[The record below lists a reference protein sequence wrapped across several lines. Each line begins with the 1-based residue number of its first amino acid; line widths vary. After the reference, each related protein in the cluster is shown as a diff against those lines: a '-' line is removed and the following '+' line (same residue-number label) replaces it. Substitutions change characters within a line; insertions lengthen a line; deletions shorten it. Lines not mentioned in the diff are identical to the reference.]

1 MPSQQLELKSD
12 ITNLFKD
19 LESIAKETKVHA
31 PHVPKIEKSDITEL
45 FSGLN
50 EAHEEAKIE
59 VELRLSREE
68 KEKLETFTNLVDTF
82 SEITK
87 PEIIETPEETPEEQ
101 PKQIDESAKLEA
113 LEELFSTLIE
123 PEPKVLEEDSED
135 IVVDE
140 IKVDEVSEEQ
150 TPVEK
155 TATLIDKVIDNL
167 DSLEE
172 KTEIKEEVNQIT
184 TLRKEFDN
192 FRALISQQVASSQM
206 SGAGGGEV
214 RLEFLDDIDR
224 DSVKVDGKF
233 LKYQA
238 STGKFIGADSATVT
252 DEQLQDVV
260 GGMISS
266 NTESGIAVTYDDTNG
281 KLDFVVGTLNQDT
294 TGSAATLTTARTIG
308 GVSFDGSANIN
319 LPGVNT
325 SGNQDTS
332 GNAATATALETART
346 IHGVSFDGTANIDLS
361 EVIQDTVGTMFSSN
375 TETGITVTYQDADG
389 TIDLV
394 VGTLNQDTTGNAATA
409 TALETARTIHGVSFD
424 GTGNIDLTE
433 VIQDTVGAM
442 FSSNTETDIAVTYQ
456 DGDGTIDLVV
466 SDISGNAATATALAT
481 ARTIAGVSFDGTA
494 NISIAS
500 TNLSDTSSIVLLT
513 SSQTLTN
520 KTLTSPVINTGI
532 SGTAVL
538 DEDDMSSN
546 SATQIA
552 TQQSIKA
559 FVEAVESRTRA
570 FAIAIGAGL

>member
-206 SGAGGGEV
+206 SGTGGGEV

-375 TETGITVTYQDADG
+375 TETGITVTYQDTDG

-466 SDISGNAATATALAT
+466 SDISGNAATATALET

>member
-394 VGTLNQDTTGNAATA
+394 IGTLNQDTTGNAATA

-520 KTLTSPVINTGI
+520 ETLTSPVINTGI

>member
-19 LESIAKETKVHA
+19 LESIAKDTKVNA
-31 PHVPKIEKSDITEL
+31 PHVPKIEQADITEL

-59 VELRLSREE
+59 VELRLSLEE
-68 KEKLETFTNLVDTF
+68 KNKLDTFTNLVDTF

-87 PEIIETPEETPEEQ
+87 PEVTWPPEQPPEEYEQ
-101 PKQIDESAKLEA
+101 PKPVDESAKLEA

-123 PEPKVLEEDSED
+123 PEPEVLEKDSDD

-140 IKVDEVSEEQ
+140 IKVDTISEEP
-150 TPVEK
+150 TSVEK

-172 KTEIKEEVNQIT
+172 KTEITEEVNQIT

-214 RLEFLDDIDR
+214 RLEFMDDVDR

-238 STGKFIGADSATVT
+238 STGKFIGADTVSIT
-252 DEQLQDVV
+252 DEQLEDVV
-260 GGMISS
+260 GAMVSS
-266 NTESGIAVTYDDTNG
+266 NTESGISVAYDDTNG
-281 KLDFVVGTLNQDT
+281 KLNFTVGTLNQDT
-294 TGSAATLTTARTIG
+294 TGNAATATILETARTIGGVSFNGSANIDLPGVNSAGNQNTTGSAATLTNARTIG

-325 SGNQDTS
+325 SGSQDTS

-346 IHGVSFDGTANIDLS
+346 IHGVSFDGSANIDLS
-361 EVIQDTVGTMFSSN
+361 EVIQDTV
-375 TETGITVTYQDADG
+375 D
-389 TIDLV
+389 
-394 VGTLNQDTTGNAATA
+394 
-409 TALETARTIHGVSFD
+409 
-424 GTGNIDLTE
+424 
-433 VIQDTVGAM
+433 AM

-456 DGDGTIDLVV
+456 DADGTIDLVV
-466 SDISGNAATATALAT
+466 SGISGNAGTATALET

-500 TNLSDTSSIVLLT
+500 TDLSDTSSIVLLT

-520 KTLTSPVINTGI
+520 KTLTSPVINTGL
-532 SGTAVL
+532 SGSAFL

-546 SATQIA
+546 SATKVA
-552 TQQSIKA
+552 SQQSIKA
-559 FVEAVESRTRA
+559 FVDAVETRTRA

>member
-155 TATLIDKVIDNL
+155 TATLIDKVINNL

-375 TETGITVTYQDADG
+375 TETGITVTYQDTDG

-466 SDISGNAATATALAT
+466 SDISGNAATATALET
-481 ARTIAGVSFDGTA
+481 ARTIAGVSFD
-494 NISIAS
+494 
-500 TNLSDTSSIVLLT
+500 
-513 SSQTLTN
+513 
-520 KTLTSPVINTGI
+520 
-532 SGTAVL
+532 
-538 DEDDMSSN
+538 
-546 SATQIA
+546 
-552 TQQSIKA
+552 
-559 FVEAVESRTRA
+559 
-570 FAIAIGAGL
+570 

>member
-466 SDISGNAATATALAT
+466 SDISGNAATATALET

>member
-19 LESIAKETKVHA
+19 LESIAKDTKVHA
-31 PHVPKIEKSDITEL
+31 PHVPKIEQADITEL

-59 VELRLSREE
+59 VELRLSLEE
-68 KEKLETFTNLVDTF
+68 KNELDIITNLADTF

-87 PEIIETPEETPEEQ
+87 PVAQWPNEQ
-101 PKQIDESAKLEA
+101 PPEHYPKPVDESVNLQA
-113 LEELFSTLIE
+113 LEELFSTITE
-123 PEPKVLEEDSED
+123 PNSED

-140 IKVDEVSEEQ
+140 IKVDTISEEP
-150 TPVEK
+150 TSVEK
-155 TATLIDKVIDNL
+155 TASMIDKAIIHL

-172 KTEIKEEVNQIT
+172 KTEISEEVNQIA

-192 FRALISQQVASSQM
+192 FRSLIAQQIASSQM

-214 RLEFLDDIDR
+214 RLEFMDDVDR

-238 STGKFIGADSATVT
+238 STGKFIGADAGDTIT
-252 DEQLQDVV
+252 NEQLQDVV
-260 GGMISS
+260 GAMISS
-266 NTESGIAVTYDDTNG
+266 NTESGITVTYEDSDGT
-281 KLDFVVGTLNQDT
+281 LDFVVGTLNQDTTGNAATATVLETARTIGGVSFNGSANIDLPGVNSTGNQNT

-325 SGNQDTS
+325 SGSQDTS
-332 GNAATATALETART
+332 GNSATATALETART
-346 IHGVSFDGTANIDLS
+346 IHGVSFDGSANIDLS
-361 EVIQDTVGTMFSSN
+361 
-375 TETGITVTYQDADG
+375 
-389 TIDLV
+389 
-394 VGTLNQDTTGNAATA
+394 
-409 TALETARTIHGVSFD
+409 
-424 GTGNIDLTE
+424 E

-456 DGDGTIDLVV
+456 DSDGTIDLVV
-466 SDISGNAATATALAT
+466 SGISGNAGTATALET

-520 KTLTSPVINTGI
+520 KTLTSPVINTGL
-532 SGTAVL
+532 SGSAFL
-538 DEDDMSSN
+538 DEDDMSSD
-546 SATQIA
+546 SATKVA
-552 TQQSIKA
+552 SQQSIKA
-559 FVEAVESRTRA
+559 FVDAVESRTRA